1 MVIIVIRYVVSGE
14 KKTVVMDEIRMTRLY
29 GMYGVLILMREGVH
43 VPRENKSVLP
53 IMAARYYLRTS
64 LILEIK
70 DDHPHHI
77 ILKHIVPRYA
87 VVMMKRRV
95 MMRIMN
101 HTVVY

>member
-1 MVIIVIRYVVSGE
+1 MQIA
-14 KKTVVMDEIRMTRLY
+14 KCD
-29 GMYGVLILMREGVH
+29 H
-43 VPRENKSVLP
+43 
-53 IMAARYYLRTS
+53 LRTS

-77 ILKHIVPRYA
+77 ILKDIVPRYA